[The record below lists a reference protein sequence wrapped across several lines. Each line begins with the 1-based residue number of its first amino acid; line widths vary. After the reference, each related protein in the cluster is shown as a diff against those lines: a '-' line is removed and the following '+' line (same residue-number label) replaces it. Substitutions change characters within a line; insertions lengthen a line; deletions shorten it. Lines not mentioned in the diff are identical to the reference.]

1 MYENNE
7 PSERGMWK
15 RPFQASYEQLFAAIL
30 NFKFSEQ
37 ANKLFVIFWN
47 IKYAGCNIAEILMF
61 QSKSSHD
68 KVYPLLNKILE
79 HTLI

>member
-37 ANKLFVIFWN
+37 AKKLFVIFWN
-47 IKYAGCNIAEILMF
+47 IKYAGCTIVE
-61 QSKSSHD
+61 
-68 KVYPLLNKILE
+68 V
-79 HTLI
+79 